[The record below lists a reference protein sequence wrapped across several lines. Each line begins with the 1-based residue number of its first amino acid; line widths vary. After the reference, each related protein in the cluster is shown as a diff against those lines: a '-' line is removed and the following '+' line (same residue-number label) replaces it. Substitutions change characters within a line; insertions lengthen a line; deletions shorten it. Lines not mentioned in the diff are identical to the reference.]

1 MSQERGAAAVVA
13 GLGGWLAPVVVT
25 NADLAAYLDTSDAW
39 ITERTGIR
47 CRRRVSPGMATSDL
61 AVGAGRLA
69 LKAAGGEGADAV
81 VLATTTPDQ
90 PCPATAPQVAYRLG
104 LTGVAAFDVSA
115 VCSGF
120 VYGLVVSAGLIAAGT
135 ASRVLLVGAETYSA
149 ILNPADRGTAVIFGD
164 GAGAVVLRSGRP
176 GEQGSLNGL
185 VLGSDGEQSG
195 LITIPAGGARQRTCQ
210 VPAPAGDYYFQMAG
224 QETYRHAVGRMTAV
238 ARDALDRTGWTPAT
252 VDRFA
257 AHQANARITSAVAER
272 LGIGAERRLSNIETM
287 GNTAAASL
295 PLLLAESVV
304 SGALKPGHRT
314 LLAAFGGGLTWG
326 AATLVWP
333 DAPALV
339 GEAPMTGA

>member
-1 MSQERGAAAVVA
+1 MRPRPGAAAVVA

-25 NADLAAYLDTSDAW
+25 NADLAAYLDTSDTW
-39 ITERTGIR
+39 IAERTGIR

-61 AVGAGRLA
+61 AVEAGRLA
-69 LKAAGGEGADAV
+69 LKAAGGIDADAV

-90 PCPATAPQVAYRLG
+90 PCPATAPQVASRLG
-104 LTGVAAFDVSA
+104 LTGVAAFDIAA

-120 VYGLVVSAGLIAAGT
+120 LYGLVVSAGLIAAGA

-149 ILNPADRGTAVIFGD
+149 IIDPADRSTAVIFGD
-164 GAGAVVLRSGRP
+164 GAGAVVLRAGQP
-176 GEQGSLNGL
+176 GEPGSLNAL
-185 VLGSDGEQSG
+185 VLGSDGGHSD
-195 LITIPAGGARQRTCQ
+195 LIMIPARDC
-210 VPAPAGDYYFQMAG
+210 YFRMAG
-224 QETYRHAVGRMTAV
+224 RETYRHAVARMTQA
-238 ARDALDRTGWTPAT
+238 ARDALNMAGWGPDA

-257 AHQANARITSAVAER
+257 AHQANARITDAVSQR
-272 LGIGAERRLSNIETM
+272 LGIPAERRLSNIDRV

-295 PLLLAESVV
+295 PLLLAESVAG
-304 SGALKPGHRT
+304 GALAPGHRT

-339 GEAPMTGA
+339 GEAPA